1 MTRAEFSKLAA
12 AIRTYY
18 PHSNALP
25 NKEAMEL
32 WYAEVG
38 GLDYGLA
45 TEALR
50 KHVRTEKW
58 PPTIAELIAG
68 VKKTED
74 ERYYKALEDK
84 LVYGIGDG
92 DIQAMNRRLM
102 EG

>member
-32 WYAEVG
+32 WYAEIG

-58 PPTIAELIAG
+58 PPTIAELITGAE
-68 VKKTED
+68 KTEK

-84 LVYGIGDG
+84 LVYGIDM
-92 DIQAMNRRLM
+92 DDRRLI
-102 EG
+102 ERE

>member
-32 WYAEVG
+32 WYAELG
-38 GLDYGLA
+38 GLDYSMA
-45 TEALR
+45 AEVLR

-58 PPTIAELIAG
+58 PPTIAELITGAE
-68 VKKTED
+68 KTEK

-84 LVYGIGDG
+84 LVYGIDTE
-92 DIQAMNRRLM
+92 DRRLI